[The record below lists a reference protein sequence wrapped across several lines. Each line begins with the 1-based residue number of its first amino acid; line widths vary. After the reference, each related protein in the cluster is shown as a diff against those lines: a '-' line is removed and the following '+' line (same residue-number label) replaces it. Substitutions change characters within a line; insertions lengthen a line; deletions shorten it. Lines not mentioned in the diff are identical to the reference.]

1 MSTFEYNDLFVLSQ
15 DSGRYH
21 VYTFDIV
28 NSKKMDAEVR
38 KIAQEKLIK
47 LMMSIYQL
55 IGEIQEKLG
64 IQILVF
70 DDDFV
75 TYDSGLPLNGFGM
88 KREPFL
94 IGDTF
99 GFTIYRDT
107 LDNDT
112 ILSMYEY
119 FRNKLDIDFDLHIS
133 DGYYETND
141 YGEAG
146 TKYFRGYCIDLLSNF
161 HKEKNVTTIN
171 KLKKRIIKPD
181 SN

>member
-28 NSKKMDAEVR
+28 NSKKMDAEAR

-55 IGEIQEKLG
+55 IGEIQEKLR

-70 DDDFV
+70 DDNFV
-75 TYDSGLPLNGFGM
+75 TYDSGLHLNGFCM

-94 IGDTF
+94 MGDTF
-99 GFTIYRDT
+99 CFTI
-107 LDNDT
+107 
-112 ILSMYEY
+112 
-119 FRNKLDIDFDLHIS
+119 
-133 DGYYETND
+133 D

-181 SN
+181 SNWVFFMVE